1 MSGAGRH
8 RAAGPRIGRRL
19 TSVVAALV
27 LGTSVLATLVV
38 GSSSAGAA
46 TDRAV
51 VPVGGEVPLL
61 GHGYGHGRGLSQY
74 GAYGGASTGASAEQ
88 ILDFY
93 YAGTTSVPAAPDG
106 IKVRITNANADLV
119 VLPDAGLA
127 LADLATGWSGVLP
140 SGPIAWRIVR
150 ADGGYGVHFLQPDG
164 HWEAYTFDD
173 APPRQVSA
181 GPLQFFGPAI
191 VKQVRPA
198 DVRGFRGAL
207 IGVADGAGLA
217 TVNALSMQDY
227 LRGVVPREMP
237 ASWPAAALQAQTV
250 AARSYALYKVVRKP
264 DGQYWDICDTTACQ
278 VYGGARTWVNGSLT
292 SSEAASTDAAI
303 AATNAVVRQSGG
315 QTINAEF
322 SSSNGGWTA
331 DGGTSY
337 TLARE
342 DPWDA
347 LKAASGTHS
356 WAASITSAEMRS
368 IAPSIGTLRSMEITA
383 RDGRGE
389 WGGRVLKVMLRGVD
403 SAGRATEKEVTG
415 NQVRSAADLRS
426 NWFTF
431 DVPES
436 AIDARYASDPALRA
450 TLGTAVSEEQYGDG
464 FSFREYQRG
473 RLYWSAATD
482 VKFVRGDILTAY
494 LAAGGPAVL
503 GAPSTDEGTAG
514 NGGAFNHFAK
524 DASIYWTGG
533 TGAQVVRGAVRSR
546 WLALNAEWGL
556 GFPTAGE
563 TAVPGVGGAVQQA
576 FANGDIYW
584 SAGTG
589 AHELRGGLAAAWT
602 AAGGATRLGLPTSGE
617 SAVPGGAYT
626 QDFSR
631 GYTLVWSPGG
641 TRLVAGAIRDA
652 WLARDGAR
660 GVLGLPTTDEAA
672 TPDAGG
678 RFSEFAGGTVVWTS
692 SAGAVVFTGA
702 IGTRW
707 AAAGGVNS
715 TLGLPQNAPKATSD
729 GRGQYVR
736 FAAGGTIF
744 QMTGATKAFL
754 VRGAVGDRWTV
765 LGGVSGLGLPVTDE
779 TPLGTG
785 AGVYQ
790 VFAKGKIIWS
800 ATTGA
805 QPVYG
810 AIGKA
815 YDDLGAE
822 WSRLGLPTRGEYP
835 VPGGTRADFEHGQ
848 LSWSSTTGRV
858 TATYF

>member
-1 MSGAGRH
+1 MSGGGRH
-8 RAAGPRIGRRL
+8 RAPGRGFARRL
-19 TSVVAALV
+19 AAVAAALV
-27 LGTSVLATLVV
+27 FGTSVLATLVV
-38 GSSSAGAA
+38 GSSSADAA

-61 GHGYGHGRGLSQY
+61 GHGFGHGRGLSQY
-74 GAYGGASTGASAEQ
+74 GAYGAATTGASSAQ

-93 YAGTTSVPAAPDG
+93 YAGTTSVKAAPWG
-106 IKVRITNANADLV
+106 INVKITNGSAELK
-119 VLPDAGLA
+119 VLPDAGLSVY
-127 LADLATGWSGVLP
+127 DLATPGLGSVLP
-140 SGPIAWRIVR
+140 PGPIAWRIVR
-150 ADGGYGVHFLQPDG
+150 TTGGYGVHFQQPDG
-164 HWEAYTFDD
+164 HWEAYTLGGQ
-173 APPRQVSA
+173 QVFT
-181 GPLQFFGPAI
+181 GPLQFSGSDI
-191 VKQVRPA
+191 VRLVRSS
-198 DVRGFRGAL
+198 DVRGFRGGL
-207 IGVADGAGLA
+207 VGVADGSGLA
-217 TVNALSMQDY
+217 TVNAVSVQDY
-227 LRGVVPREMP
+227 LRGVVPRESP
-237 ASWPAAALQAQTV
+237 ASWPAAALEAQTI
-250 AARSYALYKVVRKP
+250 AARSYALFKVQRKP
-264 DGQYWDICDTTACQ
+264 AGQYWDICDTTACQ
-278 VYGGARTWVNGSLT
+278 VYGGARTWVNGTLT
-292 SSEAASTDAAI
+292 SSEAASTDAAV
-303 AATNAVVRQSGG
+303 AATDGLVRQSGG

-342 DPWDA
+342 DPWDG
-347 LKAASGTHS
+347 LKAAAGTHS
-356 WAASITSAEMRS
+356 WAASITSAEVRS

-403 SAGRATEKEVTG
+403 SSGRATEKEVSG
-415 NQVRSAADLRS
+415 NDLRSAAALRS

-436 AIDARYASDPALRA
+436 AIDARYASDPGLRT

-473 RLYWSAATD
+473 RLYWSAVTG
-482 VKFVRGDILTAY
+482 VQFVRGDILTAF

-503 GAPSTDEGTAG
+503 GAPSTDEGAAG
-514 NGGAFNHFAK
+514 SGGAFNHFAK
-524 DASIYWTGG
+524 DASIYWTADF
-533 TGAQVVRGAVRSR
+533 GAQVVRGAVRSR

-563 TAVPGVGGAVQQA
+563 VAVSGVAGAVKQT
-576 FANGDIYW
+576 FANGDVYW
-584 SAGTG
+584 SAATG

-660 GVLGLPTTDEAA
+660 GVLGLPTTDEAS
-672 TPDAGG
+672 TPDTGG

-692 SAGAVVFTGA
+692 SAGAVVLTGP

-707 AAAGGVNS
+707 STAGGVNS
-715 TLGLPQNAPKATSD
+715 TLGLPVAPQRATSD

-736 FAAGGTIF
+736 FASGAQIF
-744 QMTGATKAFL
+744 QTTGATQAFL
-754 VRGAVGDRWTV
+754 VRGAIGDRWTA
-765 LGGVSGLGLPVTDE
+765 LGGVTGLGLPVTDE
-779 TPLGTG
+779 TLLGTG
-785 AGVYQ
+785 SGAYQ
-790 VFAKGKIIWS
+790 VFTKGKIIWS

-822 WSRLGLPTRGEYP
+822 YSRLGLPTRGEYA
-835 VPGGTRADFEHGQ
+835 VPGGTRADFEHGR
-848 LSWSSTTGRV
+848 LTWSSTTGAV
-858 TATYF
+858 TASYS